1 MMSGKKERFEEMV
14 SSLKKMRD
22 ELKVQIHLGKAEA
35 KDEWEKLEEKWQELK
50 AQGKTVAEAMDESAK
65 DVASAV
71 ELVGGELKAGYERIK
86 KLL

>member
-1 MMSGKKERFEEMV
+1 MSDREERLAEMV
-14 SSLKKMRD
+14 SSLKQIRD

-50 AQGKTVAEAMDESAK
+50 AHGETISGAVEESAK
-65 DVASAV
+65 DVGSAL
-71 ELVGGELKAGYERIK
+71 EIVGGELTAGYERIK